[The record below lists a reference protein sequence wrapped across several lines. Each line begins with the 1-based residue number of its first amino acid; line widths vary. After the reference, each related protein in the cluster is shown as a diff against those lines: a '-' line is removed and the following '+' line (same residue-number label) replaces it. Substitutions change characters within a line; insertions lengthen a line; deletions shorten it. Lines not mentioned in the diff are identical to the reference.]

1 MEKGIKKLNKIS
13 MKEVW
18 QFYNNS
24 FKKKSQTKIT
34 IESEEAKNDFME
46 FWKNL
51 YKDGQKDNDM
61 RILRDYMVY
70 NY

>member
-1 MEKGIKKLNKIS
+1 MEKGIKKLNKMS

-34 IESEEAKNDFME
+34 IENEEAKNDFME

-51 YKDGQKDNDM
+51 YKDSQKDNDM